1 MGIAGDG
8 TGGMGAISPHV
19 ARWRVFGVRAVNYC
33 FDRYTARVTVI
44 WQPKMESPAM
54 PTSRNCHNCGTRF
67 TTSSSRRL
75 FCSDKCKVRYHRE
88 HSLTCFYCGD
98 LADSKDHILPQ
109 VDGGANGETVLSCR
123 DCNVRM
129 GARGALSID
138 QRLSLLIESLE
149 RKFQLTKP
157 IPEWDDE
164 ELEELG
170 HSLRSRI
177 KSAIHQRQNA
187 LERVIHIRARLRE
200 IRRLTKGG

>member
-1 MGIAGDG
+1 
-8 TGGMGAISPHV
+8 
-19 ARWRVFGVRAVNYC
+19 
-33 FDRYTARVTVI
+33 
-44 WQPKMESPAM
+44 
-54 PTSRNCHNCGTRF
+54 
-67 TTSSSRRL
+67 
-75 FCSDKCKVRYHRE
+75 
-88 HSLTCFYCGD
+88 
-98 LADSKDHILPQ
+98 
-109 VDGGANGETVLSCR
+109 
-123 DCNVRM
+123 M

-157 IPEWDDE
+157 IPEWEDA

-200 IRRLTKGG
+200 IRRLTKEG